1 MSLPAKFSLRIGV
14 IALSLF
20 AITGAFAG
28 TAVTTYHNDNNRTG
42 WNNTETSL
50 TPANVNATS
59 FGLLRT
65 ITVDDQVDTQVLV
78 VPGVNITA
86 GSLPGIHD
94 VAYIATEGNTIYA
107 VDTNTGAILLSPK
120 FGTPVPLPL
129 GCSNNGPNV
138 GINGTPVIDAA
149 TNTMYVLV
157 YTNDGPTY
165 RIHAL
170 DLASLTDKVTPV
182 VVSASHQLTDGT
194 TYSFNAKYQRQ
205 RPGLLL
211 ANGNIYAGF
220 GSFCDFSADKSRGWL
235 LGWQT
240 GNLTPIGAN
249 QLLDT
254 QATSP
259 NSFFLS
265 AIWMSGYGP
274 ASDENGNIFF
284 ITGNSDYS
292 GTTYDGIN
300 NIQESVVK
308 VSSDVTRVVDL
319 FTPKNQ
325 ASLEQGDTD
334 FGSGG
339 LLVIPAQ
346 PGSTPNMAVALG
358 KAGSMFLLNRDNLGG
373 YNPNGTNKVLGTY
386 TPGGCWCGQSYFQAS
401 DGTGRILS
409 SGGRKPQLWK
419 INTSPKASLTRLST
433 APVGVA
439 GGQDV
444 GFFTSIS
451 SNGTANPVVWAVSRP
466 ANKDTT
472 KAINLFAFD
481 PNNGLTKLYSSPAGF
496 WPNNG
501 GNSNIVPTVANGQV
515 YVPSNKQV
523 QVFSLTSPSKNVVKS
538 KK

>member
-1 MSLPAKFSLRIGV
+1 MTQTVKHLLRLSTWTM
-14 IALSLF
+14 ALLF
-20 AITGAFAG
+20 MVTAAFAAG
-28 TAVTTYHNDNNRTG
+28 TSVTTYHNDVNRTG
-42 WNNTETSL
+42 WNNAETTL
-50 TPANVNATS
+50 TPANVNAAS
-59 FGLLRT
+59 FGLLQT

-86 GSLPGIHD
+86 GSLPGVHD
-94 VAYIATEGNTIYA
+94 VAYIATESNTIYA
-107 VDTNTGAILLSPK
+107 VDVNTGAILLSPN
-120 FGTPVPLPL
+120 FGTPVHNPL
-129 GCSNNGPNV
+129 GCTNNGPNV
-138 GINGTPVIDAA
+138 GINGTPAIDAA
-149 TNTMYVLV
+149 SNTMYVLL

-170 DLASLTDKVTPV
+170 DLGSLTDKVTPV

-211 ANGNIYAGF
+211 ANGNVYAGF
-220 GSFCDFSADKSRGWL
+220 GSFCDFSANLSRGWL

-254 QATSP
+254 QATAP
-259 NSFFLS
+259 NSFFLT

-274 ASDENGNIFF
+274 AADESGNIFF

-308 VSSDVTRVVDL
+308 VSSDVTRVVDI

-346 PGSTPNMAVALG
+346 PGSTPHMAVGLG
-358 KAGSMFLLNRDNLGG
+358 KYGQMYLMNRDNLGG
-373 YNPNGTNKVLGTY
+373 YNPTGANRVLGTY
-386 TPGGCWCGQSYFQAS
+386 GAGGCWCGQSYYQAS

-409 SGGRKPQLWK
+409 SGNRKPQVWK
-419 INTSPKASLTRLST
+419 INTSPKASLTKLAT
-433 APVGVA
+433 AATGVG
-439 GGQDV
+439 GGQDP

-451 SNGTANPVVWAVSRP
+451 SNGTSNHVVWAVSRP
-466 ANKDTT
+466 INGGNK
-472 KAINLFAFD
+472 AVSLFAYD
-481 PNNGLTKLYSSPAGF
+481 PNNNLSLLFNSVAGS
-496 WPNNG
+496 WQNTG

-515 YVPSNKQV
+515 FVPSNKQV
-523 QVFSLTSPSKNVVKS
+523 QVFGLKATAKTKA
-538 KK
+538 KKK